1 MKYKLSVIMPALNE
15 EGNIVWAVENVIESF
30 QRVGCSAEIIVV
42 NDGST
47 DKTEQL
53 VNGLIEKYPFIRMLR
68 HDKPKGLGASYWD
81 GVQNAWGEIV
91 MYVPGDGENDAYEIM
106 RYLPLLD
113 HVDIVIPFFYNRNVR
128 SWSRRLISKTYKG
141 IINLTF
147 GILLNYMNGPVMYRK
162 CVLDDIDLR
171 STGFF
176 YQTELLIKCL
186 KRGYLYAEVSCA
198 LYQRLSGKSKAL
210 TPKTLSSVILDY
222 LAAVATIYIFDKKN
236 KLIVPNSV
244 TALRYKQ
251 HGEFIESQQLGGK
264 VLG

>member
-1 MKYKLSVIMPALNE
+1 MNYKLSVIVPALNE
-15 EGNIVWAVENVIESF
+15 EGNIVWAVQNIIESF

-47 DKTEQL
+47 DRTGSL
-53 VNGLIEKYPFIRMLR
+53 VNGLSEKYPFIRMLC
-68 HDKPKGLGASYWD
+68 HDKPRGLGASYWD
-81 GVQNAWGEIV
+81 GVQNAQGEVV

-186 KRGYLYAEVSCA
+186 KRGYLYAEVSSA
-198 LYQRLSGKSKAL
+198 LYQRLSGESKAL
-210 TPKTLSSVILDY
+210 TFKTLFRVMVDY
-222 LAAVATIYIFDKKN
+222 LATVATIYIFDRKN

-244 TALRYKQ
+244 TALRHRQ
-251 HGEFIESQQLGGK
+251 FEEFLSRQAK
-264 VLG
+264 S

>member
-1 MKYKLSVIMPALNE
+1 MNYKLSVIVPALNE
-15 EGNIVWAVENVIESF
+15 EGNIVWAVQNIIESF
-30 QRVGCSAEIIVV
+30 QKVGCSAEIIVV

-47 DKTEQL
+47 DRTGSL
-53 VNGLIEKYPFIRMLR
+53 VNGLSEKYPFIRMLR

-186 KRGYLYAEVSCA
+186 KRGYLYAEVSSA
-198 LYQRLSGKSKAL
+198 LYQRLSGESKAL
-210 TPKTLSSVILDY
+210 TFKTLFRVMVDY
-222 LAAVATIYIFDKKN
+222 LATAATIYIFDRKN

-244 TALRYKQ
+244 TALRHRQ
-251 HGEFIESQQLGGK
+251 FEEFLSRQAK
-264 VLG
+264 S